1 MSCYSKLLKNCPEY
15 LDVLR
20 YVNGGV
26 APSGILGLPPTPK
39 AHLIHSLCEDT
50 SRRAI
55 VILPTE
61 GAAAKLCADI
71 NEFCGLG
78 KKAYLYPAR
87 DYSFNSL
94 ENRSR
99 EFEHLRLKTLAKI
112 LEGDYSVIACS
123 VEAAMQLT
131 VPPEALGSRALT
143 INGNTVITP
152 EKLKA
157 ILLKAGFSRADTVEG
172 TGQFAVRGGIV
183 DFFPINAELPVR
195 IELWGD
201 NVDTIAEFDPSTQR
215 RTDIIDECKILPANE
230 ILFEDD
236 LDFKNKLGCFIENL
250 SGRGSK
256 KAKESLLK
264 DLDMLN
270 NGIKLGCTDKYLSLA
285 YDKPASIFD
294 YCKEDM
300 LFVLES
306 AAVKDSAKNTAK
318 LLNEEIKA
326 QFENGIIASGLD
338 SFALTPAQLFSLYE
352 SRGAFYVDSLPR
364 GSFDTPVKS
373 LTTFSVQQTPLW
385 NGTLSVLLD
394 DLKPALRSGVRCI
407 VNAGTEKSAKS
418 LCEALENEDIRAL
431 YFGVLP
437 AEFPLK
443 TVSVTAGGVTGGFT
457 YPKEKFTVITYGKA
471 SSVSNQKR
479 RKAFKAADA
488 IQSLEEL
495 SRGDYVVHA
504 SHGIGVFEG
513 IQKMEVGGLTKDYI
527 KIKYDKGDA
536 LYVPVTQLDLV
547 SKYIGPGE
555 DSKKVKL
562 SRLGGKEWEKAK
574 ARVKSSA
581 KSMAKEL
588 IALYSKRLKM
598 PGFAFS
604 PDIDMQNDFER
615 RFEFEET
622 DDQLRTVD
630 EIKHDME
637 KPHPMDRL
645 LCGDVGFGKTEVA
658 LRAAFK
664 CIADGKQCAI
674 LVPTTILALQH
685 YNTILR
691 RFEGF
696 PVNIDMLS
704 RFRSPK
710 EAQAVVK
717 KLKRGSIDI
726 IVGTHRLISKD
737 ISFKDLGLIIVDEEQ
752 RFGVGQKEK
761 LKELYPT
768 VDCLTL
774 SATPIPRTMNMAMSG
789 IRDMSVIEEAPLDRF
804 PVQTYVLEHDWGI
817 LAEAMKKE
825 LRRGGQVYY
834 LYNKVETIEKTAA
847 TVKEL
852 IPEANVS
859 VAHGKMSEDELSEVW
874 RSLLEGETDILVCT
888 TIIETGVD
896 VPNANTLIIENAE
909 NLGLAQLHQ
918 IRGRVGRSARRGFA
932 YLTFRRDKSLSE
944 VATKRLEAVKE
955 YTEFGSGFKIAM
967 RDLEIRGAGDLLGA
981 QQHGH
986 MESVGYDM
994 YMRLL
999 SEAVS
1004 EEKGEIPPDS
1014 QKECLVDVRM
1024 DAHIPE
1030 SYIESLPQRLAIY
1043 KRIADIRT
1051 SEDAS
1056 DVLDELID
1064 RYGDPPKSVE
1074 GLIKISLLRNTA
1086 SKLGIYEI
1094 GQKADSILLY
1104 SQLIDMRAVGLL
1116 GKYMRGR
1123 VMVSAG
1129 NKPYI
1134 AIKKLQKQEPTEA
1147 IEEAFAVMLHSKELE
1162 EKEKLGQ
1169 NSVKKS
1175 ESEE

>member
-236 LDFKNKLGCFIENL
+236 VDFKNKLGCFIENL

-471 SSVSNQKR
+471 SSASNQKR

-1169 NSVKKS
+1169 NSVKIS

>member
-1 MSCYSKLLKNCPEY
+1 MSCYSKLLKDCQEY

-20 YVNGGV
+20 YINSGV
-26 APSGILGLPPTPK
+26 APSGITGLPPTPK

-50 SRRAI
+50 LRRAI
-55 VILPTE
+55 VILPSE
-61 GAAAKLCADI
+61 GAATKFVNDI
-71 NEFCGLG
+71 NEFCGN
-78 KKAYLYPAR
+78 KEKAFLFPAR

-94 ENRSR
+94 ENRSK
-99 EFEHLRLKTLAKI
+99 EFEHMRLKTLSKI
-112 LEGDYSVIACS
+112 VDGSYSVIACS
-123 VEAAMQLT
+123 AEAAMQLT
-131 VPPEALGSRALT
+131 LPKESL
-143 INGNTVITP
+143 INRTLKITADYEITP
-152 EKLKA
+152 EKLVDV
-157 ILLKAGFSRADTVEG
+157 LLKAGFSRADTVEG
-172 TGQFAVRGGIV
+172 AGQFARRGGIV
-183 DFFPINAELPVR
+183 DFFPINAENPVR

-201 NVDTIAEFDPSTQR
+201 CVDTVSEFDPSSQR
-215 RTDIIDECKILPANE
+215 RTDIIDECRISPSSE
-230 ILFEDD
+230 ILFNSDEE
-236 LDFKNKLGCFIENL
+236 FKEKLEAFIKGL
-250 SGRGSK
+250 SGKGSK
-256 KAKESLLK
+256 KAKASLEKDLELLK
-264 DLDMLN
+264 
-270 NGIKLGCTDKYLSLA
+270 NGVKITNTDKYLSLA
-285 YDKPASIFD
+285 YKKPESIFD
-294 YCKEDM
+294 YCKDDM
-300 LFVLES
+300 LFVIES
-306 AAVKDSAKNTAK
+306 SAVKDSIKNNSK

-326 QFENGIIASGLD
+326 QFENGVLASGLD
-338 SFALTPAQLFSLYE
+338 KFALTQSEIFALYE
-352 SRGAFYVDSLPR
+352 ERKAFYVDSLPR

-373 LTTFSVQQTPLW
+373 LTTFNAQQLPTW
-385 NGTLSVLLD
+385 NGTLQVLLD
-394 DLKPALRSGVRCI
+394 DIRPAISRGVKCI
-407 VNAGTEKSAKS
+407 INAGTEKAAKS
-418 LCEALENEDIRAL
+418 LCEALENEDIKAL

-437 AEFPLK
+437 AEFPQK
-443 TVSVTAGGVTGGFT
+443 TVSVTAGGVSGGFT
-457 YPKEKFTVITYGKA
+457 YPKEKFEIITYGKA
-471 SSVSNQKR
+471 NSVSNSKR

-488 IQSLEEL
+488 VQSLEEL
-495 SRGDYVVHA
+495 TRGDYVVHA
-504 SHGIGVFEG
+504 VHGIGVFEG
-513 IQKMEVGGLTKDYI
+513 IQKMEVGGLIKDYI

-555 DSKKVKL
+555 ERKTLKL
-562 SRLGGKEWEKAK
+562 SRLGGKDWEKAK
-574 ARVKSSA
+574 ARVKASA

-588 IALYSKRLKM
+588 IALYSKRLKTD
-598 PGFAFS
+598 GFAFA
-604 PDIDMQNDFER
+604 PDIDMQSDFER

-622 DDQLRTVD
+622 DDQLRTAD

-685 YNTILR
+685 YNTIMR

-696 PVNIDMLS
+696 PVNIEMLS
-704 RFRSPK
+704 RFRSQK
-710 EAQAVVK
+710 QAQNIVK

-737 ISFKDLGLIIVDEEQ
+737 ISFKDLGLIIIDEEQ
-752 RFGVGQKEK
+752 RFGVGQKER

-817 LAEAMKKE
+817 LSEAMKKE

-834 LYNKVETIEKTAA
+834 LHNKVETIEKTAA

-859 VAHGKMSEDELSEVW
+859 VAHGKMSEEELSQVW
-874 RSLLEGETDILVCT
+874 RSLLDGETDILVCT

-918 IRGRVGRSARRGFA
+918 IRGRVGRSSRRGFA
-932 YLTFRRDKSLSE
+932 YFTFRRDKSLSE
-944 VATKRLEAVKE
+944 IATKRLEAIKE

-1004 EEKGEIPPDS
+1004 EEKGEIPPES
-1014 QKECLVDVRM
+1014 QKDCLIDIRV

-1051 SEDAS
+1051 EEDAS
-1056 DVLDELID
+1056 DCLDELID

-1094 GQKADSILLY
+1094 GQKSDSLLLY
-1104 SQLIDMRAVGLL
+1104 SQLIDMKAVALL
-1116 GKYMRGR
+1116 GKMLRGR
-1123 VMVSAG
+1123 IMVSAG

-1134 AIKKLQKQEPTEA
+1134 AVKKLPKQTPIDA
-1147 IEEAFAVMLHSKELE
+1147 IEEAFAVMLKAVENND
-1162 EKEKLGQ
+1162 K
-1169 NSVKKS
+1169 NS
-1175 ESEE
+1175 ESEEL

>member
-1 MSCYSKLLKNCPEY
+1 MSCYSKLLKNCPGY

-99 EFEHLRLKTLAKI
+99 EFEHLRLKTLVKI
-112 LEGDYSVIACS
+112 IEGDYSVIACS

-131 VPPEALGSRALT
+131 VPPEALKSRALT

-201 NVDTIAEFDPSTQR
+201 SVDTIAEFDPATQR
-215 RTDIIDECKILPANE
+215 RSDIIDECKILPANE

-236 LDFKNKLGCFIENL
+236 EDFKNKLAHFIENL
-250 SGRGSK
+250 SGKGSK
-256 KAKESLLK
+256 KARESLLK

-306 AAVKDSAKNTAK
+306 AAVKDGAKNTAK

-326 QFENGIIASGLD
+326 QFENGILASGLD
-338 SFALTPAQLFSLYE
+338 SFALTPSQLFSLYE

-373 LTTFSVQQTPLW
+373 LTTFNVQQTPLW

-418 LCEALENEDIRAL
+418 LCEALENEDIKAL

-443 TVSVTAGGVTGGFT
+443 TVSVTSGGVTGGFT

-471 SSVSNQKR
+471 SSASNKKR

-555 DSKKVKL
+555 DNKKVKL

-685 YNTILR
+685 YNTILK

-696 PVNIDMLS
+696 PVNVDMLS

-847 TVKEL
+847 AIKEL

-874 RSLLEGETDILVCT
+874 RSLLEGEMDILVCT

-999 SEAVS
+999 TEAVS

-1064 RYGDPPKSVE
+1064 RYGDPPRSVE

-1086 SKLGIYEI
+1086 SKLGVYEI

-1162 EKEKLGQ
+1162 EKEKLEQ